1 MFGWKSE
8 ETIGKGVNKIKLP
21 HSGYRITLAKRSQY
35 QTAGELTELLGP
47 CRIESLEQSK
57 RQYSQA
63 NSSGNSP
70 RQ

>member
-21 HSGYRITLAKRSQY
+21 HSG
-35 QTAGELTELLGP
+35 ELLGP